1 MEAIY
6 GSSDQNRDT
15 WDEQTQQVGRGFLF
29 ILTKPEM
36 AV

>member
-15 WDEQTQQVGRGFLF
+15 WDEQTQQWGEVFYLF
-29 ILTKPEM
+29 
-36 AV
+36 